1 MIRQNGEA
9 HALFIFLS
17 CPCHVLK
24 LTHELVKNNIHTLYP
39 DNKKSSEKGEI
50 DSSKS
55 SILKKNKVDNRKD
68 TGLKEKEEGK
78 VQRSEIGGHSKDTG
92 TNHSSINILK
102 HESYV
107 NEMGKKPSE

>member
-78 VQRSEIGGHSKDTG
+78 VQRSEIGGHSTG

-102 HESYV
+102 HESFV
-107 NEMGKKPSE
+107 NEMGKKRSE